1 MSAGLAFG
9 RASLA
14 RAASSPRVVVVGAG
28 IVGASIAYHLARR
41 GASVTV
47 CEKDRPAAGAT
58 GKSFAWIN
66 STFSKQPRSYY
77 ELNLGG
83 MAGWRH
89 LEAELGGDLR
99 VQWGGS
105 VEWYPPGADA
115 EQLRADLRRHQAW
128 GYAAR
133 TVDAEDLRRLLP
145 GLEPGPVAG
154 AAFAE
159 QEGSVDPVHA
169 VKVLLTRAERLGAR
183 LLYPSAVTGFEVAG
197 DRVTAVRTDRLRLEA
212 DTVVLAAGIDC
223 PRVAALLG
231 VRVPLKEAPGVLA
244 HTAPLP
250 RGLERVA
257 LCPGAHVVQ
266 RESGRVV
273 IGSSFG
279 GSPLVDAHEAGR
291 LALVRAAAR
300 FLPFLEGAPVP
311 EATVGFRVLPEDEMP
326 ILGFAP
332 GRPNLYVAAL
342 HSGVTLAPLVG
353 RHAATEIL
361 DGVAIDVLEP
371 YRLSRF
377 A

>member
-1 MSAGLAFG
+1 M
-9 RASLA
+9 
-14 RAASSPRVVVVGAG
+14 
-28 IVGASIAYHLARR
+28 
-41 GASVTV
+41 
-47 CEKDRPAAGAT
+47 
-58 GKSFAWIN
+58 
-66 STFSKQPRSYY
+66 
-77 ELNLGG
+77 
-83 MAGWRH
+83 
-89 LEAELGGDLR
+89 
-99 VQWGGS
+99 
-105 VEWYPPGADA
+105 
-115 EQLRADLRRHQAW
+115 
-128 GYAAR
+128 
-133 TVDAEDLRRLLP
+133 
-145 GLEPGPVAG
+145 
-154 AAFAE
+154 
-159 QEGSVDPVHA
+159 DPVHA

-183 LLYPSAVTGFEVAG
+183 LLYPCAVTGFEVAG

-231 VRVPLKEAPGVLA
+231 VRVPLKESPGVLA

-257 LCPGAHVVQ
+257 LCPGRPRGPA
-266 RESGRVV
+266 RERAGGH
-273 IGSSFG
+273 GSSFG

-291 LALVRAAAR
+291 LGLLRAAAR
-300 FLPFLEGAPVP
+300 FLPFLEGATVP

-332 GRPNLYVAAL
+332 GRPNLYVAAM